1 MRSNLQLSLPTFTSQ
16 VKMTPGNIRN
26 PPTSKPRLRKEN
38 TGVIKPEYQ
47 CVQQEEEEEEEAEE
61 DHSAQDDD
69 VSPGSRASTR
79 QRRRRRRRQRPSLS
93 QKAKEGLAQ
102 KLRFLS
108 HLVYTLDTLVHAELC
123 ALYYMEYGIPP
134 FLATKIQTRPAPL
147 TLSLPLLSLA
157 VS

>member
-1 MRSNLQLSLPTFTSQ
+1 
-16 VKMTPGNIRN
+16 MTAAAGA
-26 PPTSKPRLRKEN
+26 
-38 TGVIKPEYQ
+38 GAAAAA
-47 CVQQEEEEEEEAEE
+47 EEEEEEEE

-123 ALYYMEYGIPP
+123 ALYYMEYELPP
-134 FLATKIQTRPAPL
+134 F
-147 TLSLPLLSLA
+147 
-157 VS
+157 